1 MHGFTCKVV
10 LCKGLSIIDKKTNS
24 LHGTN
29 RAIERGRHT
38 RRLLAILPYLNC
50 MGWSITTMPLAGKFF
65 LFCFLLVEAILEGRG
80 A

>member
-1 MHGFTCKVV
+1 MQEFTCKVL

-50 MGWSITTMPLAGKFF
+50 T
-65 LFCFLLVEAILEGRG
+65 
-80 A
+80 